1 MNRRPSTLEHYIGD
15 RIRRR
20 RIEIGLTQEELA
32 AALGCS
38 YQQIQKYESGANRVS
53 AGNLLR
59 LARRLDVPLDYF
71 FLGWDEETGAGP
83 AAERPQGSRHT
94 VELVRSFESIGDP
107 AVCGAVAALVRA
119 VAERAVR
126 TRPSPWG
133 ARARRQ
139 SVRAGAAAD

>member
-1 MNRRPSTLEHYIGD
+1 VNRRPSTLEQYIGD

-133 ARARRQ
+133 ARARRR